1 MKASQFTF
9 YKRADKPAVAQSTRR
24 HMPAFDG
31 KWMWVD
37 AKGQQQPAPTLF
49 KGLYQDANPHL
60 TNLDTTYRK
69 FALAMRDAEC
79 DACHVPDNPEKAKRL
94 VLLQTPL
101 HAASEIERVLKD
113 VRQDR
118 MPLDDSG
125 IEKPLP
131 EKRKNRLLADAEAF
145 AVEIRLARAWEA
157 RNGAK
162 SIAR

>member
-1 MKASQFTF
+1 MSCARQ
-9 YKRADKPAVAQSTRR
+9 P
-24 HMPAFDG
+24 G
-31 KWMWVD
+31 
-37 AKGQQQPAPTLF
+37 KGQTPGAI
-49 KGLYQDANPHL
+49 AN
-60 TNLDTTYRK
+60 
-69 FALAMRDAEC
+69 
-79 DACHVPDNPEKAKRL
+79 
-94 VLLQTPL
+94 PL
-101 HAASEIERVLKD
+101 HAATEIERVLKD

-162 SIAR
+162 SNAR